1 MIYIDSSLPWLG
13 SSAAVSAAFPAEP
26 AFRYNKS
33 IRDGLIACGLTP
45 VPCSGETDWTI
56 NPSTLTYSSM
66 SSTVRFRITYIG
78 FYVVKLFSTTRPT
91 LYLRVDWGF
100 QELSQVSVKV
110 VPFYKFTFGTACD
123 SAGVLSGIQASSGF
137 QSSPNT
143 LQEVGYTDNAATLN
157 TGLRPLYISSDG
169 ENYLTLS
176 IDPAFLGYNTGY
188 SKVSYGTPGWFALE
202 RSIDP
207 ATGAYDG
214 DGFFFVTCSV
224 EKAASIGSFGYIDLQ
239 TQSITTS
246 TTVPVQTPG
255 LWNNSVGGGSNIIMP
270 ITCCSPKIK
279 APMRACVFYF
289 RSEIQTSRRF
299 NVTMN
304 GENVTFMAQGNN
316 VNGQS
321 SSGNS
326 GISANQSTVVTLALR
341 FQ

>member
-13 SSAAVSAAFPAEP
+13 SSAAVSASFTAEP

-45 VPCSGETDWTI
+45 VPCSGETDWAL
-56 NPSTLTYSSM
+56 NPMTLTYSGIASAA
-66 SSTVRFRITYIG
+66 RFRITYIG
-78 FYVVKLFSTTRPT
+78 FYVVKLFSTTKPT

-100 QELSQVSVKV
+100 QELGSTNCKS

-123 SAGVLSGIQASSGF
+123 SAGVLTGIQASNGF

-143 LQEVGYTDNAATLN
+143 LLDLGISDGSGAQN

-176 IDPAFLGYNTGY
+176 IDPAFLGYTTAY
-188 SKVSYGTPGWFALE
+188 SKVTYGTPGWFALE
-202 RSIDP
+202 RSIDS

-214 DGFFFVTCSV
+214 DGFFFVTCSA

-246 TTVPVQTPG
+246 ATVPVQTPV

-304 GENVTFMAQGNN
+304 GENITFMAQGPA
-316 VNGQS
+316 VNGPS
-321 SSGNS
+321 GSGNS
-326 GISANQSTVVTLALR
+326 GISALQTTFVTPALR